1 LSAPSRPH
9 AFFEYAEAILVAVL
23 FALFAKTFVF
33 EAFEI
38 PSASME
44 PTLLVGDHVVV
55 NKFLY
60 GQATG
65 PWRFLL
71 PHRGVRRGDVVVFR
85 APHDPRIDL
94 VKRAVAVPAD
104 RVSMKAKELSLDDA
118 PVREP
123 YVVHRDPDVFS
134 SDAPAAL
141 RARDEMGPLTIPD
154 GAFLALGDNRDNS
167 RDSRFFGAVPLR
179 LVKGRT
185 LFVYWSVESRAETA
199 GFRGRG
205 AAVRRLLDTALH
217 FFDRTRWRRSFRPVR

>member
-1 LSAPSRPH
+1 M
-9 AFFEYAEAILVAVL
+9 AVL

-60 GQATG
+60 GQAVG
-65 PWRFLL
+65 PWRFVL

-85 APHDPRIDL
+85 APLDPKIDL
-94 VKRAVAVPAD
+94 VKRAVALPAD
-104 RVSMKAKELSLDDA
+104 TVAMSAKELSLDGA

-123 YVVHRDPDVFS
+123 YVVHRDPDVYS
-134 SDAPAAL
+134 GDAPAAL
-141 RARDEMGPLTIPD
+141 RARDELGPLTIPD
-154 GAFLALGDNRDNS
+154 GTFLALGDNRDNS
-167 RDSRFFGAVPLR
+167 KDSRYFGPVPGR
-179 LVKGRT
+179 LVKGRP
-185 LFVYWSVESRAETA
+185 LFVYWSVESREESG

-217 FFDRTRWRRSFRPVR
+217 FFDRTRWRRTFRPVR